1 MNSFEFNRRL
11 AKYKHSQKA
20 VREIYEYY
28 YPLIVRHINRRFC
41 GQIDGRDIAHTFFER
56 LFQLKTDKIKNPNAW
71 VYTVSKNIALEI
83 MRKEGRLN
91 ETIKNMIREDIVIIP
106 DLSLEL
112 LKALLKI
119 EQKIIYLHYWE
130 KYRLNEIAEILK
142 IKYGLVKYYH
152 RTAKKKL
159 KREFDFWL

>member
-1 MNSFEFNRRL
+1 M
-11 AKYKHSQKA
+11 
-20 VREIYEYY
+20 
-28 YPLIVRHINRRFC
+28 
-41 GQIDGRDIAHTFFER
+41 
-56 LFQLKTDKIKNPNAW
+56 FQLKTDKIKNPNAW

-83 MRKEGRLN
+83 LRKEGRLN